1 MLYKDACNAKSNQ
14 QNLGTIKSSN
24 LCTEIIEYSDAN
36 EVTFTF
42 IYLSNH
48 CLYSIL
54 QHIIVCGTVLL
65 YNILHRIIYYTVL
78 HTHAHTVTVLCARTH
93 TRAHTLYYTHCITRT
108 VLHTHCIIGCCL

>member
-65 YNILHRIIYYTVL
+65 YNILLCITPYITVL
-78 HTHAHTVTVLCARTH
+78 HITH
-93 TRAHTLYYTHCITRT
+93 THTHYYTHT
-108 VLHTHCIIGCCL
+108 VL